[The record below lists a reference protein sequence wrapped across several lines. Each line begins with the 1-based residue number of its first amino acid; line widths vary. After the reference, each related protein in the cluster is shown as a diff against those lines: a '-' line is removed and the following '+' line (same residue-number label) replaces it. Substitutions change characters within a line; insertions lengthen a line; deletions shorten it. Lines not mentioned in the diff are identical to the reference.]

1 MSTEQHSEVEH
12 PHRKHKNVAQRMEHL
27 VGIVMVIAVAILAIW
42 LVYGIVN
49 TGGQPSWMK

>member
-1 MSTEQHSEVEH
+1 MSTEQHSEVH
-12 PHRKHKNVAQRMEHL
+12 PPHRKPKNVAQRMEHL
-27 VGIVMVIAVAILAIW
+27 VGVVMVIAVAVLAIW